1 MTLPARGI
9 PAAGRSAI
17 TACVWLVLG
26 GLATTLL
33 SSCSADSSTAG
44 SGDVSWR
51 DAADHAGDVVRVCG
65 PLKST
70 GSDGDDRFFN
80 LGAPYPQEP
89 RFTIVVWDNPGS
101 VEDVDPEA
109 SSYRACVSGEVS
121 MYEGVPQI
129 ELDDGN
135 DITLTRR

>member
-1 MTLPARGI
+1 MTTPAR
-9 PAAGRSAI
+9 PR
-17 TACVWLVLG
+17 TARVCALKASVGPVLG
-26 GLATTLL
+26 GLVAAAV
-33 SSCSADSSTAG
+33 SGCSADSSAAG

-80 LGAPYPQEP
+80 LGAPYPEEP
-89 RFTIVVWDNPGS
+89 RFTIVVWDNPAS
-101 VEDVDPEA
+101 VEDVDPERVT
-109 SSYRACVSGEVS
+109 YRACVSGEVS
-121 MYEGVPQI
+121 MYDGVPQI
-129 ELDDGN
+129 ELDDGG

>member
-1 MTLPARGI
+1 MTPARTP
-9 PAAGRSAI
+9 PARSGALK
-17 TACVWLVLG
+17 APVWSVLG
-26 GLATTLL
+26 AAVAALL
-33 SSCSADSSTAG
+33 SACSAERSTVG

-51 DAADHAGDVVRVCG
+51 DAADHVRDVVRVCG

-101 VEDVDPEA
+101 VEDVDPDA
-109 SSYRACVSGEVS
+109 ASYRACVSGEVS
-121 MYEGVPQI
+121 MYDGVPQI

-135 DITLTRR
+135 DITLIKR